1 MLELQSF
8 FFSLLHRISYSYM
21 SNSQELGPHFLIT
34 SQHQFLIIM
43 IENVLF
49 VVNQI
54 IGHNKMKKN
63 KHPFNSKLIES
74 SQFKKY
80 SKHEKTPNLHAI

>member
-8 FFSLLHRISYSYM
+8 FFSLMHRISYSYI
-21 SNSQELGPHFLIT
+21 SNSQELGPPHFLIT
-34 SQHQFLIIM
+34 FQHRFLVIM
-43 IENVLF
+43 IENVLL

-63 KHPFNSKLIES
+63 
-74 SQFKKY
+74 
-80 SKHEKTPNLHAI
+80 